1 MYYEKRI
8 KKLNKDIKR
17 SNRRIRN
24 LKITDNILVLLPG
37 VALLTCSTVFTY
49 CNRNSKLALDAYAY
63 ELVASLVLGAFL
75 ADVDNAKINNK
86 INREKEL
93 IKKNINELHGY
104 ALLEN
109 KKRNK
114 NEN

>member
-1 MYYEKRI
+1 MCYEKRI
-8 KKLNKDIKR
+8 KKLNRSIKR
-17 SNRRIRN
+17 SNRKIKN
-24 LKITDNILVLLPG
+24 LKITNNIIALLPG
-37 VALLTCSTVFTY
+37 SFLLVGSTIFTVCHHDSQIAIDFY
-49 CNRNSKLALDAYAY
+49 GYELMASLALG
-63 ELVASLVLGAFL
+63 VFL
-75 ADVDNAKINNK
+75 ANVDNAKINNK
-86 INREKEL
+86 INNEKEL

>member
-37 VALLTCSTVFTY
+37 VALLTCSTVFTGSLS
-49 CNRNSKLALDAYAY
+49 NSVG
-63 ELVASLVLGAFL
+63 EQ
-75 ADVDNAKINNK
+75 
-86 INREKEL
+86 
-93 IKKNINELHGY
+93 
-104 ALLEN
+104 
-109 KKRNK
+109 
-114 NEN
+114 